1 MDRFKCRTCGMESMV
16 NIEVEVEEGLDAP
29 PLEDSTQDSE
39 FVSCHVCGDNWL
51 SIRELG
57 VHRVRMTFLHQMG
70 MSPLLKCVG
79 HIVPGDTFDD
89 DDEEWEFFVDDEV
102 VDEDAWE
109 GLLAERREVLR
120 SVCSN

>member
-1 MDRFKCRTCGMESMV
+1 MV
-16 NIEVEVEEGLDAP
+16 NIEVEVEEGLDGP
-29 PLEDSTQDSE
+29 PLEGATQDSE

-57 VHRVRMTFLHQMG
+57 LHRVRMTFLHQMG
-70 MSPLLKCVG
+70 TSPLLKCVG
-79 HIVPGDTFDD
+79 HIIPGATFDD